1 MTACPSREPTALA
14 TQQALTEE
22 SARPYTPDQLQRR
35 PPRECQHSRKFKL
48 FAAGGRYLP
57 HRHPTVDMS
66 PMHDWRHNTPKQLRE
81 CEANPEM
88 AKYQDPEYRQDLLG
102 RWDEECLRHTRHT
115 KKAFVFGVTRV
126 LGMVGFF
133 LSLFASAVLTI
144 LLLFT
149 RGLPSQEE
157 LVVMGKVYGTA
168 YVVTLS
174 MWWGIKLLQKIAPN
188 FAAGAQPGP
197 AWELNRRTGEVIV
210 FANPRKA
217 STAWQVGHRLPFHE
231 FDCYLQSTPSHQGL
245 PQFNLSLVHYREEAH
260 VALVGMFGAT
270 SSHVEQRAAWDMVQR
285 YMDTSQ
291 PLPDT
296 PLWEEFRP
304 LDPTTLAHDQR
315 TGRPTRYWRDMDD
328 ETFQQKV
335 HEHQDKLNAF
345 YRS

>member
-1 MTACPSREPTALA
+1 MADLMPIGYSTDAYTAEQGQRPR
-14 TQQALTEE
+14 QAE
-22 SARPYTPDQLQRR
+22 S
-35 PPRECQHSRKFKL
+35 EHSRRFRMS
-48 FAAGGRYLP
+48 AASGQHLP
-57 HRHPTVDMS
+57 RRHPTVDLFPIRELQEMK
-66 PMHDWRHNTPKQLRE
+66 PAKLRKIEQMPGHTPRP
-81 CEANPEM
+81 ADRPEH
-88 AKYQDPEYRQDLLG
+88 PL
-102 RWDEECLRHTRHT
+102 RWDEECLRYTSQT
-115 KKAFVFGVTRV
+115 KRSFIIGVVRALGVVGTIISLLVFFASLLLSLLSPSPNIPLREE
-126 LGMVGFF
+126 LGLAIEAGLFF
-133 LSLFASAVLTI
+133 LIPFSTMWGGVNLIYRFFPSLAS
-144 LLLFT
+144 
-149 RGLPSQEE
+149 G
-157 LVVMGKVYGTA
+157 Y
-168 YVVTLS
+168 
-174 MWWGIKLLQKIAPN
+174 
-188 FAAGAQPGP
+188 QPGP
-197 AWELNRRTGEVIV
+197 MWELNRRTGMVTV
-210 FANPRKA
+210 FANPAKKE
-217 STAWQVGHRLPFHE
+217 TAWQVAHQLPFHE

-315 TGRPTRYWRDMDD
+315 TGRPARYWRDMDD